1 MSVASFLSALIA
13 ILKMFEPKCKNC
25 GRRAKWVVTD
35 KKTGKKYYFCTKK
48 CEKNILKLT
57 EL

>member
-1 MSVASFLSALIA
+1 MPVASFLSALIA

-35 KKTGKKYYFCTKK
+35 KKTGKKYFKVNRT
-48 CEKNILKLT
+48 IR
-57 EL
+57 